1 MMHDNEIEKAYQNIQ
16 ILSEIGQQIT
26 STLDFETIFLKLH
39 EGVNRL
45 MDAESFGLRIY
56 RPETNDV
63 DVRYGFDRGKRI
75 TPFTFSMDD
84 DNNFSV
90 WCIKNKKEIFINDNL
105 TEHKK
110 YVKEIVII
118 RGDMTHS
125 LIFCPMIINDK
136 VIGVLTAQSHKK
148 NQYTSHHLD
157 IMRTLA
163 SYAAIALENARI
175 YERLEE
181 KVKERTQEVVVQQKE
196 LEKSFQNIKLLSEI
210 GQQITATLS
219 VEEIIEKAYKN
230 VNTLMDASVFG
241 IGIYNEEKKELQFNG
256 VMEKGEKMPSNSESI
271 EDIDRP
277 SVWSFVHSKEL
288 IMNDWVVD
296 YEKYFSKAIDVIVGD
311 ESESLIYLPLSIQG
325 KKIGVLTVQSFE
337 KHAYS
342 DHHLDILRNLAV
354 YIATAIENA
363 RLYESMETEV
373 KERTNETIRQKED
386 LEISY
391 QNISILSEIGQQITS
406 THDFETIFEKLG
418 ECVNRLM
425 DAENFGVRIYHP
437 EKNEV
442 EVKYEFD
449 RGERLKP
456 FSFSM
461 DDDNNYSVWCI
472 KNRKEIFI
480 NDNLTENKNYVK
492 KMVVIRGDITH
503 SLIFCPMIIN
513 DKVIGVITAQSYQK
527 NQYTAHHL
535 NVLKTLASYAA
546 IALENARLYENMDA
560 EVKQRTDEVTLQK
573 EELEKSFQSV
583 NILSEIGKQITSS
596 LSVEKIIETA
606 YENINQLMDA
616 SSFWIGI
623 HNPVLE
629 RLDYPLGKE
638 KGQTLPF
645 AYYELTED
653 ERLPVWAFKNQKEVF
668 VNDYLTDYY
677 NYIPGGTPPRP
688 VVGDMPESSIWFPLI
703 SKERNTLGI
712 ITIQS
717 FEKNMYTDYHLS
729 IVRSLAVFTSIALEN
744 ALLYEQVE
752 QKVKE
757 RTAEV
762 VKQKEEIELSYANIQ
777 LLSEIG
783 QQITAMLSVETIMEK
798 VYENINKL
806 MDASA
811 FCLGLYNQENNSLE
825 FRGDI
830 ENGERLPFAAEYLD
844 DNTRS
849 SIWCFNNQK
858 EIFIND
864 IRKEYSIYF
873 PDIPIP
879 IPTTGEQTESIMYV
893 PLTVQDKKIGVISV
907 QSFSKN
913 AYSDYHLGI
922 LRNLAVYAAIALE
935 NAQLY
940 QNTEEEVKKRT
951 LVVTRQNEELEIVY
965 KHVTDSI
972 KYAKRIQEAVLPPD
986 SLVKRLLPDSFI
998 LYKPKDIV
1006 SGDFYWVDQKDGR
1019 TMFAAVDCTGHG
1031 VPGAFMSI
1039 VGYNILKQAVNNN
1052 NFSTPSLILDALN
1065 EGVSETLHHGNTD
1078 SHAKDGMDLSFC
1090 TIDYKKLELEYAG
1103 AFNPLYIIRNGTL
1116 IQVKA
1121 NKFPI
1126 GYFLGEEKKKFT
1138 NHVIQLQKGDCVYI
1152 CTDGYAD
1159 QFGGPNGKKFMANNF
1174 RELLIN
1180 VHALPAE
1187 EQHKI
1192 LDNTI
1197 EDWRGMLDQVDDILV
1212 IGVKI

>member
-1 MMHDNEIEKAYQNIQ
+1 MTQNNDPENAYQNIQ

-26 STLDFETIFLKLH
+26 SSLDFETIFLKLN

-75 TPFTFSMDD
+75 TPFTFSMND

-148 NQYTSHHLD
+148 NQYTAHHLD

-175 YERLEE
+175 YETLEE
-181 KVKERTQEVVVQQKE
+181 KVRERTLEVLVQQKE
-196 LEKSFQNIKLLSEI
+196 LERSFQNIKLLSEI

-241 IGIYNEEKKELQFNG
+241 IGVYDHKNHLHFNG
-256 VMEKGEKMPSNSESI
+256 VMEKGKKMSPVSETI
-271 EDIDRP
+271 DDIDRP
-277 SVWSFVHSKEL
+277 AVWCFIHSKEL
-288 IMNDWVVD
+288 IMNDWAVD
-296 YEKYFSKAIDVIVGD
+296 HEKYFSKAIDVVVGD
-311 ESESLIYLPLSIQG
+311 ESESLIYLPLIIQ
-325 KKIGVLTVQSFE
+325 KRKIGVLTVQSFT
-337 KHAYS
+337 KNAYT
-342 DHHLDILRNLAV
+342 DNHLDILRNLAV

-363 RLYESMETEV
+363 RLYEGMETEV

-418 ECVNRLM
+418 ESVNRLM
-425 DAENFGVRIYHP
+425 DAENFGVRIYHK

-461 DDDNNYSVWCI
+461 DDENNYSVWCI

-480 NDNLTENKNYVK
+480 NDNLAENKKYVK
-492 KMVVIRGDITH
+492 KMVVIRGDVTH

-527 NQYTAHHL
+527 NQYNSHHL

-560 EVKQRTDEVTLQK
+560 EVKQRTLEVTLQK

-623 HNPVLE
+623 HNASLE

-638 KGQTLPF
+638 KGETLPF
-645 AYYELTED
+645 AYYDLTEN

-677 NYIPGGTPPRP
+677 NYIPEGTPPKP

-703 SKERNTLGI
+703 SKEKTTLGI

-717 FEKNMYTDYHLS
+717 FQKNMYTEYHLS
-729 IVRSLAVFTSIALEN
+729 IVRSLAIFTSIALEN

-762 VKQKEEIELSYANIQ
+762 VKQKEEIEHSYTNIQ

-811 FCLGLYNQENNSLE
+811 FCLGLYNKENKCLDFS
-825 FRGDI
+825 GDI
-830 ENGERLPFAAEYLD
+830 ENGQRLPFASEYLND
-844 DNTRS
+844 ASRS
-849 SIWCFNNQK
+849 SVWCFNNQK

-864 IRKEYSIYF
+864 IRKEYSLYF
-873 PDIPIP
+873 PDIPVP
-879 IPTTGEQTESIMYV
+879 LPTTGDQTESVMYV

-922 LRNLAVYAAIALE
+922 LRNLAVYVAIALE
-935 NAQLY
+935 NARLY
-940 QNTEEEVKKRT
+940 QNTEEEVRQRT
-951 LVVTRQNEELEIVY
+951 LIVTRQNEELEIVY

-972 KYAKRIQEAVLPPD
+972 KYAKRIQEAILPPD
-986 SLVKRLLPDSFI
+986 SFVKRVLPDSFI

-1006 SGDFYWVDQKDGR
+1006 SGDFYWMDQRNGK

-1039 VGYNILKQAVNNN
+1039 VGYNILKQTINNN
-1052 NFSTPSLILDALN
+1052 SFTTPSLILDALN
-1065 EGVSETLHHGNTD
+1065 EGVSETLHHGNKD
-1078 SHAKDGMDLSFC
+1078 SQAKDGMDLSFC
-1090 TIDYKKLELEYAG
+1090 TIDYKTLELQYAG
-1103 AFNPLYIIRNGTL
+1103 AFNPLYIIRNESL

-1138 NHVIQLQKGDCVYI
+1138 NHVIQLEKGDCVYI

-1159 QFGGPNGKKFMANNF
+1159 QFGGPNGKKFMANHF
-1174 RELLIN
+1174 RELLLNI
-1180 VHALPAE
+1180 
-1187 EQHKI
+1187 HKHPIGQQKII
-1192 LDNTI
+1192 LDKTI
-1197 EDWRGMLDQVDDILV
+1197 EDWQGMHDQVDDILV
-1212 IGVKI
+1212 IGVQI

>member
-1 MMHDNEIEKAYQNIQ
+1 MEQETEIESAYQNIQ

-75 TPFTFSMDD
+75 QPFTFSMNDE
-84 DNNFSV
+84 NNLSV

-110 YVKEIVII
+110 YVKEIVVI
-118 RGDMTHS
+118 RGDMTLS

-136 VIGVLTAQSHKK
+136 VIGVITAQSHKK
-148 NQYTSHHLD
+148 NQYTPHHLS

-175 YERLEE
+175 YESLEE
-181 KVKERTQEVVVQQKE
+181 KVQERTQEVFVQKAE

-241 IGIYNEEKKELQFNG
+241 IGIYDHKNHLHFNG
-256 VMEKGEKMPSNSESI
+256 VMEKGLKMPHNSESI
-271 EDIDRP
+271 DDIDRP
-277 SVWSFVHSKEL
+277 AVWCFIHSKEL
-288 IMNDWVVD
+288 IMNDWTVD

-311 ESESLIYLPLSIQG
+311 ESESLVYLPLLMQG
-325 KKIGVLTVQSFE
+325 RKIGVLTVQSFT
-337 KHAYS
+337 KNAYS

-363 RLYESMETEV
+363 RLYENMEGV
-373 KERTNETIRQKED
+373 VRERTQETIKQKED

-391 QNISILSEIGQQITS
+391 KNISILSEIGQQITS
-406 THDFETIFEKLG
+406 THDFETIFKKLG
-418 ECVNRLM
+418 ESVNRLM
-425 DAENFGVRIYHP
+425 DAENFGIRLYHE

-449 RGERLKP
+449 RGEKVKP

-461 DDDNNYSVWCI
+461 DDDNNFSVWCI
-472 KNRKEIFI
+472 RNRKEIFI
-480 NDNLTENKNYVK
+480 NDNLAECTKYVK
-492 KMVVIRGDITH
+492 KVVVIRGDMTH
-503 SLIFCPMIIN
+503 SLIFCPMIFN
-513 DKVIGVITAQSYQK
+513 EKVIGVITAQSYQK
-527 NQYTAHHL
+527 NQYTSHHL
-535 NVLKTLASYAA
+535 SIMKTLASYAA
-546 IALENARLYENMDA
+546 IALENARLYENMDS
-560 EVKQRTDEVTLQK
+560 EVKQRTLEVTLQK

-623 HNPVLE
+623 HNPVLK

-638 KGQTLPF
+638 KGKTLPF
-645 AYYELTED
+645 AHYDLTED
-653 ERLPVWAFKNQKEVF
+653 ERLPVWAFKNQQEVF

-677 NYIPGGTPPRP
+677 NYIPGGTPPKP
-688 VVGDMPESSIWFPLI
+688 VVGDMPESSIWYPLI
-703 SKERNTLGI
+703 SKDKNTLGI

-717 FEKNMYTDYHLS
+717 FQKNMYTDYHRSL
-729 IVRSLAVFTSIALEN
+729 VRSLAVFTSIALEN

-762 VKQKEEIELSYANIQ
+762 VQQKEEIELSYANIQ

-811 FCLGLYNQENNSLE
+811 FCLGLYNQENNSLD
-825 FRGDI
+825 FSGDI
-830 ENGERLPFAAEYLD
+830 ENGGRLPFASEYLD
-844 DNTRS
+844 DTTRS
-849 SIWCFNNQK
+849 SVWCFNNQK
-858 EIFIND
+858 EIIIND
-864 IRKEYSIYF
+864 FRKEYSNYF
-873 PDIPIP
+873 PNNPIP
-879 IPTTGEQTESIMYV
+879 APTTGEQTESILYV
-893 PLTVQDKKIGVISV
+893 PLTVQNKKIGVISV

-913 AYSDYHLGI
+913 AYSDYDLGI
-922 LRNLAVYAAIALE
+922 LRNLAVYVAIALE
-935 NAQLY
+935 NARLY
-940 QNTEEEVKKRT
+940 QNTEEEVRQRT

-972 KYAKRIQEAVLPPD
+972 KYAKRIQEAILPPD
-986 SLVKRLLPDSFI
+986 SFVKRVLPNSFI

-1006 SGDFYWVDQKDGR
+1006 SGDFYWVDQKNGK

-1039 VGYNILKQAVNNN
+1039 VGYNTLKQAVNTN
-1052 NFSTPSLILDALN
+1052 NFTTPSLILDALN
-1065 EGVSETLHHGNTD
+1065 EGVSETLHHGNEE
-1078 SHAKDGMDLSFC
+1078 SQAKDGMDLSFC
-1090 TIDYKKLELEYAG
+1090 TIDYERSEIQYAG
-1103 AFNPLYIIRNGTL
+1103 AFNPLYIIRNGEL
-1116 IQVKA
+1116 IQTKA
-1121 NKFPI
+1121 DKFPI
-1126 GYFLGEEKKKFT
+1126 GFFLGEEKKKFT
-1138 NHVIQLQKGDCVYI
+1138 NHTIQLQKGDCVYI

-1159 QFGGPNGKKFMANNF
+1159 QFGGPNGKKFMANHF
-1174 RELLIN
+1174 RDLLVN
-1180 VHALPAE
+1180 VHKHPIE
-1187 EQHKI
+1187 DQKRI
-1192 LDNTI
+1192 LDETI

-1212 IGVKI
+1212 IGVQI